1 MSDANP
7 TVTAPP
13 PARRSLFN
21 RTLGAVFAVI
31 FLTWVGLMVRE
42 LADISLLQSRNG
54 QAENMLWAELVRAQL
69 QDKLGDGDATDAALQ
84 ELESLRHAEWRQK
97 GHRTPHSVVQ
107 VWQDGRLLRQ
117 LAPPDPKDRPPP
129 ALDRLASDGQWLYTE
144 ASAPELGL
152 SVRRWQEKPGEWHF
166 SLKGFSYYARPLLY
180 GLPLL
185 VLPVWLLFR
194 RGFAPLRRIGA
205 QISQR
210 SAKDL
215 SPLPSSPY
223 VELAP
228 VVNSV
233 NALMNRLQQRLERER
248 EFLLDAAHELKT
260 PLAVIQLNAEQ
271 LAHPAPARAQ
281 EAAAVEAAATRQAEA
296 AQRLTEGV
304 RRATHTV
311 HQLLA
316 LARSGADLDAMDMR
330 EHDLVTLTRDRIV
343 LASQLAL
350 RRGIEVELSAPEEC
364 RLRMNREN
372 MGSLIDNLVDNAV
385 KYSPPGS
392 QVLVRLAPQ
401 PEGGLLLSVCD
412 QGPGI
417 PVALRQKVFERF
429 FRLHEGEQPGSGLG
443 LAIVERAAA
452 QHGAQLQLD
461 DGPDGRGL
469 CVSVRFPGA

>member
-1 MSDANP
+1 MSAE
-7 TVTAPP
+7 TAPP
-13 PARRSLFN
+13 PAHRSLFN
-21 RTLGAVFAVI
+21 RTMGAVFAVI
-31 FLTWVGLMVRE
+31 FLTWAGLIVRE

-54 QAENMLWAELVRAQL
+54 QAENKLWAQLVRAQL
-69 QDKLGDGDATDAALQ
+69 QDKLDDPAAINAALGDLE
-84 ELESLRHAEWRQK
+84 ELRNAEWRQK

-107 VWQDGRLLRQ
+107 VWQHGQLRQQ
-117 LAPPDPKDRPPP
+117 LAPPDPKDRAPPQ
-129 ALDRLASDGQWLYTE
+129 LDRLESDKLWLYTE
-144 ASAPELGL
+144 ASAPEQGL
-152 SVRRWQEKPGEWHF
+152 TVRRWQEMPGDWHF
-166 SLKGFSYYARPLLY
+166 SVKGFSYYARPLLY

-271 LAHPAPARAQ
+271 L
-281 EAAAVEAAATRQAEA
+281 EGSAATARQAEA

-304 RRATHTV
+304 KRATHTV

-364 RLRMNREN
+364 RIRMNREN

-401 PEGGLLLSVCD
+401 PEGGLGLSVCD

-429 FRLHEGEQPGSGLG
+429 FRLHDGEQPGSGLG

-452 QHGAQLQLD
+452 QHGAQLRMD

-469 CVSVRFPGA
+469 CVSLSFPAAPA